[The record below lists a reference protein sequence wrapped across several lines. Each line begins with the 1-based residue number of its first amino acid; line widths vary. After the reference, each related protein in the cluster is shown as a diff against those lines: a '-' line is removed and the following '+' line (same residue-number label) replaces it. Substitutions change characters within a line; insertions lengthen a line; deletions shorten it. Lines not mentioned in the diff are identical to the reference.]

1 MQHSNNNIFSLNL
14 RTILAI
20 IAVFFIVFFVLLTD
34 KFLHISISSI
44 IELTDHTA
52 DKKHFIVLAILPIY
66 IAVMIFGA
74 ASAGIYLGSW
84 IESLLARKRQKFTTL
99 STKKST

>member
-1 MQHSNNNIFSLNL
+1 MKHTNNKIFSFNL
-14 RTILAI
+14 RSLFAI
-20 IAVFFIVFFVLLTD
+20 IAVCCVVFLVLLSD
-34 KFLHISISSI
+34 KYLHISISSI

-52 DKKHFIVLAILPIY
+52 DKKHIIVLAILPIY

-84 IESLLARKRQKFTTL
+84 IESLLIRRRQKFTTL
-99 STKKST
+99 STKKSI